1 MFSIA
6 EIAKTFITDN
16 FVPLTSWVYSKQITL
31 TQAEI
36 DSSYWV
42 AWGGTIDY
50 NQENRAISSVYL
62 DYILNLSEMDNLI
75 DCQAQEDSFFF
86 DSVNQILYIHVTHT
100 ENPFAQSI
108 ETGLLFGYCSDKVR
122 YFGNQEYKPIL
133 LSIPTISQSADPLQY
148 DIMAFSGGSVV
159 LSNDGEFDTF
169 EKLYGNT
176 IRLKIGKDWD
186 DYTDL
191 ITIFSGYIKDYTTT
205 TKDITIDIGDNR
217 EKLQIEYPTQV
228 FDALTGLAEDSN
240 GQIIPDGYGTV
251 IQVPAYPLQIGAGQ
265 SYLSFDGIDDT
276 CVAPDNAS
284 IDFADV
290 DFTVEAWV
298 YNRLKDVNRAILVK
312 TNAFSDASLNY
323 GLDQGTGGWRFRINS
338 GGENFV
344 ESLSSYNTNEW
355 VHLAGV
361 YKAGGIIEL
370 YVNGVMSATKSGVI
384 QPVPNDGGLYIGSYF
399 TGKFFDGNIRDV
411 RVWNTARTG
420 AQIIANMNTDLVGTE
435 TGLVALYKLDEGT
448 GTTATDSVSS
458 NNGSISGAAWD
469 VFSGVSFK
477 WGVEV
482 TSIAKTYVEQDD
494 KITEVTPISSTN
506 DGILLLSESNAYI
519 DGDNTKGLRKVYV
532 TGVMRNLT
540 NPADIIVD
548 LNARLAN
555 IQYNSTNYNIAE
567 WETEKASL
575 ADVSLYMSDSKSL
588 YDWISLLQSG
598 STWGFRYEDT
608 GKRTIRLDDP
618 DRTQITFDDGTT
630 IITPVEIRNSDIPI
644 NQNAELYATSCI
656 VKYGYNHRT
665 QSYSQVE
672 NTDYKDAVL
681 QEHRIEKIITLESL
695 LTSKT
700 DAEEKALRIM
710 QDQSKVRPIITLELE
725 VSKYTT
731 PRIYDIIQAEVSLLT
746 RESRIPS
753 VWSYVIGDM
762 DILGDDLGL
771 IGEVHKLTRT
781 EAYTKNGSRLYFGE
795 LKGQVIGIEPR
806 TDTDSVILK
815 IRERD

>member
-1 MFSIA
+1 MYTIA
-6 EIAKTFITDN
+6 EISKTFLTDH
-16 FVPLTSWVYSKQITL
+16 FVPLTSWVFAKQVTL
-31 TQAEI
+31 TQSEI
-36 DSSYWV
+36 EASYWI

-50 NQENRAISSVYL
+50 NQVNRSIQSVYL
-62 DYILNLSEMDNLI
+62 DFTLNLAEMDSLE
-75 DCQAQEDSFFF
+75 DCQGQEESFYF
-86 DSVNQILYIHVTHT
+86 DAVNQILYIHVTHT
-100 ENPFAQSI
+100 ENIFVQTI

-122 YFGNQEYKPIL
+122 YFGNREYKPIL
-133 LSIPTISQSADPLQY
+133 LSIPTITQSADPLQY

-176 IRLKIGKDWD
+176 IRLKIGKDGD

-191 ITIFSGYIKDYTTT
+191 ITIFPGYIKDYTTT

-228 FDALTGLAEDSN
+228 FDNLTGLAENSN
-240 GQIIPDGYGTV
+240 GKLIPDGYGSV
-251 IQVPAYPLQIGAGQ
+251 IQVPAYPIA
-265 SYLSFDGIDDT
+265 
-276 CVAPDNAS
+276 
-284 IDFADV
+284 
-290 DFTVEAWV
+290 
-298 YNRLKDVNRAILVK
+298 
-312 TNAFSDASLNY
+312 
-323 GLDQGTGGWRFRINS
+323 INS
-338 GGENFV
+338 GTVTFQWG
-344 ESLSSYNTNEW
+344 SS
-355 VHLAGV
+355 
-361 YKAGGIIEL
+361 
-370 YVNGVMSATKSGVI
+370 
-384 QPVPNDGGLYIGSYF
+384 
-399 TGKFFDGNIRDV
+399 
-411 RVWNTARTG
+411 
-420 AQIIANMNTDLVGTE
+420 
-435 TGLVALYKLDEGT
+435 
-448 GTTATDSVSS
+448 
-458 NNGSISGAAWD
+458 
-469 VFSGVSFK
+469 
-477 WGVEV
+477 V
-482 TSIAKTYVEQDD
+482 TSITQVYVEQDD
-494 KITEVTPISSTN
+494 KLTSVAHSSFSTGGTFTLT
-506 DGILLLSESNAYI
+506 DANAYV
-519 DGDNTKGLRKVYV
+519 DGDNTKGLRKVFV

-548 LNARLAN
+548 LNARLAD
-555 IQYNSTNYNIAE
+555 ILYNSTNYDMTE

-575 ADVSLYMSDSKSL
+575 ADVSLYMDNSKSL

-598 STWGFRYEDT
+598 STWGFRYEDS

-618 DRTQITFDDGTT
+618 DRTQITFDDGTN

-695 LTSKT
+695 LTSKA

-753 VWSYVIGDM
+753 VWSYVLGDM

-781 EAYTKNGSRLYFGE
+781 ETYIKNGSRLYFGT

>member
-6 EIAKTFITDN
+6 EISKTFITEH

-36 DSSYWV
+36 DASYWV

-50 NQENRAISSVYL
+50 NQVNRSISSVYL
-62 DYILNLSEMDNLI
+62 DYTLNLAEMESLV
-75 DCQAQEDSFFF
+75 DCQGQEESFYF
-86 DSVNQILYIHVTHT
+86 DAVNQILYIHVTHT
-100 ENPFAQSI
+100 ENPFAQTI

-176 IRLKIGKDWD
+176 IRLKIGKDGD

-191 ITIFSGYIKDYTTT
+191 ITIFNGYIKDYTTT
-205 TKDITIDIGDNR
+205 TRDITIDIGDNR
-217 EKLQIEYPTQV
+217 EKLQIEYPTTV
-228 FDALTGLAEDSN
+228 FDALSGLAEDSN
-240 GQIIPDGYGTV
+240 GKVIPDGYGTV
-251 IQVPAYPLQIGAGQ
+251 IQVPAYPIA
-265 SYLSFDGIDDT
+265 
-276 CVAPDNAS
+276 
-284 IDFADV
+284 
-290 DFTVEAWV
+290 
-298 YNRLKDVNRAILVK
+298 
-312 TNAFSDASLNY
+312 
-323 GLDQGTGGWRFRINS
+323 INS
-338 GGENFV
+338 G
-344 ESLSSYNTNEW
+344 T
-355 VHLAGV
+355 
-361 YKAGGIIEL
+361 
-370 YVNGVMSATKSGVI
+370 
-384 QPVPNDGGLYIGSYF
+384 
-399 TGKFFDGNIRDV
+399 
-411 RVWNTARTG
+411 
-420 AQIIANMNTDLVGTE
+420 
-435 TGLVALYKLDEGT
+435 
-448 GTTATDSVSS
+448 
-458 NNGSISGAAWD
+458 
-469 VFSGVSFK
+469 VSFQ
-477 WGVEV
+477 WGQSV
-482 TSIAKTYVEQDD
+482 TSITQVYVEQDD
-494 KITEVTPISSTN
+494 KLTSVSHGSFSTSGTFTLT
-506 DGILLLSESNAYI
+506 DTNAYV
-519 DGDNTKGLRKVYV
+519 DGNNTKGLRKVYV

-548 LNARLAN
+548 LNNRLAD
-555 IQYNSTNYNIAE
+555 ILYNSTNYDMTE
-567 WETEKASL
+567 WEAEKASL
-575 ADVSLYMSDSKSL
+575 ADVSLYMDNSKSL

-608 GKRTIRLDDP
+608 GKRTLRLDDP

-630 IITPVEIRNSDIPI
+630 IITPVEIRNSDIPVD
-644 NQNAELYATSCI
+644 QNAELYATSCI

-672 NTDYKDAVL
+672 NTDFKDAVL

-695 LTSKT
+695 LTSKA

-731 PRIYDIIQAEVSLLT
+731 PRIYDIIQAEASLLT

-753 VWSYVIGDM
+753 VWSYVLGDM

>member
-6 EIAKTFITDN
+6 EIAKTFITAD
-16 FVPLTSWVYSKQITL
+16 FVPLTSWVYSKQVTL

-36 DSSYWV
+36 DASYWV

-50 NQENRAISSVYL
+50 NQENKAISSVYL

-75 DCQAQEDSFFF
+75 DCQAQEESFYF
-86 DSVNQILYIHVTHT
+86 DSINQVLYIHVTHT
-100 ENPFAQSI
+100 ENPFAQTI

-122 YFGNQEYKPIL
+122 YFGDQEYKPIL

-176 IRLKIGKDWD
+176 IRLKIGKDGD

-217 EKLQIEYPTQV
+217 EKLQVEYPTQV
-228 FDALTGLAEDSN
+228 FDGLEGLAEDSN
-240 GQIIPDGYGTV
+240 GKVIPDGYGSV
-251 IQVPAYPLQIGAGQ
+251 IQVPAYPIA
-265 SYLSFDGIDDT
+265 
-276 CVAPDNAS
+276 
-284 IDFADV
+284 
-290 DFTVEAWV
+290 
-298 YNRLKDVNRAILVK
+298 
-312 TNAFSDASLNY
+312 
-323 GLDQGTGGWRFRINS
+323 INS
-338 GGENFV
+338 GTVTFQWG
-344 ESLSSYNTNEW
+344 SS
-355 VHLAGV
+355 
-361 YKAGGIIEL
+361 
-370 YVNGVMSATKSGVI
+370 
-384 QPVPNDGGLYIGSYF
+384 
-399 TGKFFDGNIRDV
+399 
-411 RVWNTARTG
+411 
-420 AQIIANMNTDLVGTE
+420 
-435 TGLVALYKLDEGT
+435 
-448 GTTATDSVSS
+448 
-458 NNGSISGAAWD
+458 
-469 VFSGVSFK
+469 
-477 WGVEV
+477 V
-482 TSIAKTYVEQDD
+482 TSITQVYVEQDD
-494 KITEVTPISSTN
+494 KLTSVAHGSFSTSGTFTLT
-506 DGILLLSESNAYI
+506 DANAYV
-519 DGDNTKGLRKVYV
+519 DGDNSKGLRKVYV

-548 LNARLAN
+548 LNARLAD
-555 IQYNSTNYNIAE
+555 ILYNSTNYNITE

-575 ADVSLYMSDSKSL
+575 ADVSLYMDNSKSL

-618 DRTQITFDDGTT
+618 DRPQITFDDGTT
-630 IITPVEIRNSDIPI
+630 LITPVDIRNSDIPVD
-644 NQNAELYATSCI
+644 QNAELYATSCI

-665 QSYSQVE
+665 KTHSQVE

-725 VSKYTT
+725 VSKCTT

-746 RESRIPS
+746 KESMIPS
-753 VWSYVIGDM
+753 VWSYVLGDM

-781 EAYTKNGSRLYFGE
+781 EAYAKNGSRLYFGT

>member
-6 EIAKTFITDN
+6 EIAKTFLTEH
-16 FVPLTSWVYSKQITL
+16 FVPLTSWVYYKQVTL

-36 DSSYWV
+36 DASYWV

-50 NQENRAISSVYL
+50 NQVNRSISSVYL
-62 DYILNLSEMDNLI
+62 DYTLNLTEMDSLE
-75 DCQAQEDSFFF
+75 DCQAQEESFFF

-100 ENPFAQSI
+100 ENPFAQTI

-176 IRLKIGKDWD
+176 IRLKIGKEGD
-186 DYTDL
+186 DYNDL
-191 ITIFSGYIKDYTTT
+191 ITIFNGYIKDYTTT

-228 FDALTGLAEDSN
+228 FDGLTGQAEDSN
-240 GQIIPDGYGTV
+240 GKLIPDGYGTV
-251 IQVPAYPLQIGAGQ
+251 IQVPAYPIA
-265 SYLSFDGIDDT
+265 
-276 CVAPDNAS
+276 
-284 IDFADV
+284 
-290 DFTVEAWV
+290 
-298 YNRLKDVNRAILVK
+298 
-312 TNAFSDASLNY
+312 
-323 GLDQGTGGWRFRINS
+323 INS
-338 GGENFV
+338 G
-344 ESLSSYNTNEW
+344 
-355 VHLAGV
+355 
-361 YKAGGIIEL
+361 
-370 YVNGVMSATKSGVI
+370 
-384 QPVPNDGGLYIGSYF
+384 
-399 TGKFFDGNIRDV
+399 
-411 RVWNTARTG
+411 
-420 AQIIANMNTDLVGTE
+420 
-435 TGLVALYKLDEGT
+435 
-448 GTTATDSVSS
+448 SVT
-458 NNGSISGAAWD
+458 
-469 VFSGVSFK
+469 FR
-477 WGVEV
+477 WGQSV
-482 TSIAKTYVEQDD
+482 TSITQVYVEQDD
-494 KITEVTPISSTN
+494 KLTSVAHSSFSASGTFTLT
-506 DGILLLSESNAYI
+506 DANAYV

-548 LNARLAN
+548 LNERLAN
-555 IQYNSTNYNIAE
+555 IQYNSTNYNITE
-567 WETEKASL
+567 WESEKTAL
-575 ADVSLYMSDSKSL
+575 ADVSLYMDKSKSL

-598 STWGFRYEDT
+598 STWGFRYEDS
-608 GKRTIRLDDP
+608 GKRTIRRDDP
-618 DRTQITFDDGTT
+618 DRASVTFDDGTSL
-630 IITPVEIRNSDIPI
+630 ITPVEIRNSDIPI
-644 NQNAELYATSCI
+644 DQNAELYATSCI

-672 NTDYKDAVL
+672 NTDFKDAVL
-681 QEHRIEKIITLESL
+681 QEHRIEKILTIESL
-695 LTSKT
+695 LTNKT

-725 VSKYTT
+725 VSKYTK
-731 PRIYDIIQAEVSLLT
+731 PRIYDMIEAQVSLLT
-746 RESRIPS
+746 RESKIPS
-753 VWSYVIGDM
+753 VWTYVFGDM

-795 LKGQVIGIEPR
+795 LKGQIIGIEPR
-806 TDTDSVILK
+806 TDTDSVVLR

>member
-1 MFSIA
+1 MFTIA
-6 EIAKTFITDN
+6 EIAKTFIIED
-16 FVPLTSWVYSKQITL
+16 FVPLTSWVYSKQVTL

-62 DYILNLSEMDNLI
+62 DYILNLSEMDSLI
-75 DCQAQEDSFFF
+75 DCQAQEESFYF
-86 DSVNQILYIHVTHT
+86 DSVNQVLYIHVTHA
-100 ENPFAQSI
+100 ENPFAQTI

-176 IRLKIGKDWD
+176 IRLKIGKDGD
-186 DYTDL
+186 DYQDL

-228 FDALTGLAEDSN
+228 FDTLTGLAEDSN
-240 GQIIPDGYGTV
+240 GTIIPDGYGTV
-251 IQVPAYPLQIGAGQ
+251 IQVPAYPIA
-265 SYLSFDGIDDT
+265 
-276 CVAPDNAS
+276 
-284 IDFADV
+284 
-290 DFTVEAWV
+290 
-298 YNRLKDVNRAILVK
+298 
-312 TNAFSDASLNY
+312 
-323 GLDQGTGGWRFRINS
+323 INS
-338 GGENFV
+338 G
-344 ESLSSYNTNEW
+344 
-355 VHLAGV
+355 
-361 YKAGGIIEL
+361 
-370 YVNGVMSATKSGVI
+370 
-384 QPVPNDGGLYIGSYF
+384 
-399 TGKFFDGNIRDV
+399 
-411 RVWNTARTG
+411 
-420 AQIIANMNTDLVGTE
+420 
-435 TGLVALYKLDEGT
+435 
-448 GTTATDSVSS
+448 SVT
-458 NNGSISGAAWD
+458 
-469 VFSGVSFK
+469 FR
-477 WGVEV
+477 WGQSV
-482 TSIAKTYVEQDD
+482 TSITQAYVEQDD
-494 KITEVTPISSTN
+494 KLTSVSHSSFSTSGTFTLT
-506 DGILLLSESNAYI
+506 DANAYV
-519 DGDNTKGLRKVYV
+519 DGNNTKGLRKVYV

-548 LNARLAN
+548 LNSRLAN
-555 IQYNSTNYNIAE
+555 IQYNSTNYNLTE
-567 WETEKASL
+567 WEAEKTAL
-575 ADVSLYMSDSKSL
+575 ADVSLYMDKSKSL

-598 STWGFRYEDT
+598 STWGFRYEDS
-608 GKRTIRLDDP
+608 GKRTIRRDDP
-618 DRTQITFDDGTT
+618 DRATITFDDGTT
-630 IITPVEIRNSDIPI
+630 LITPVEIRNSDIPI
-644 NQNAELYATSCI
+644 DQNAELYATSCI

-665 QSYSQVE
+665 QSYAQVE

-681 QEHRIEKIITLESL
+681 QEHRIEKILTIESL
-695 LTSKT
+695 LTNKT

-725 VSKYTT
+725 VSKCTT
-731 PRIYDIIQAEVSLLT
+731 PRIYDMIEAQVSLLT

-753 VWSYVIGDM
+753 VWTYVLGDL

-795 LKGQVIGIEPR
+795 LKGQIIGIEPR
-806 TDTDSVILK
+806 TETDSVVLR

>member
-6 EIAKTFITDN
+6 EISKTFITEH

-36 DSSYWV
+36 DASYWV

-50 NQENRAISSVYL
+50 NQVNRSISSVYL
-62 DYILNLSEMDNLI
+62 DYTLNLAEMESLV
-75 DCQAQEDSFFF
+75 DCQGQEESFYF
-86 DSVNQILYIHVTHT
+86 DAVNQILYIHVTHT
-100 ENPFAQSI
+100 ENPFAQTI

-176 IRLKIGKDWD
+176 IRLKIGKDGD

-191 ITIFSGYIKDYTTT
+191 ITIFNGYIKDYTTT
-205 TKDITIDIGDNR
+205 TRDITIDIGDNR
-217 EKLQIEYPTQV
+217 EKLQIEYPTTV
-228 FDALTGLAEDSN
+228 FDALSGLAEDSN
-240 GQIIPDGYGTV
+240 GKVIPDGYGTV
-251 IQVPAYPLQIGAGQ
+251 IQVPAYPIA
-265 SYLSFDGIDDT
+265 
-276 CVAPDNAS
+276 
-284 IDFADV
+284 
-290 DFTVEAWV
+290 
-298 YNRLKDVNRAILVK
+298 
-312 TNAFSDASLNY
+312 
-323 GLDQGTGGWRFRINS
+323 INS
-338 GGENFV
+338 G
-344 ESLSSYNTNEW
+344 T
-355 VHLAGV
+355 
-361 YKAGGIIEL
+361 
-370 YVNGVMSATKSGVI
+370 
-384 QPVPNDGGLYIGSYF
+384 
-399 TGKFFDGNIRDV
+399 
-411 RVWNTARTG
+411 
-420 AQIIANMNTDLVGTE
+420 
-435 TGLVALYKLDEGT
+435 
-448 GTTATDSVSS
+448 
-458 NNGSISGAAWD
+458 
-469 VFSGVSFK
+469 VSFQ
-477 WGVEV
+477 WGQSV
-482 TSIAKTYVEQDD
+482 TSITQVYVEQDD
-494 KITEVTPISSTN
+494 KLTSVSHGSFSTSGTFTLT
-506 DGILLLSESNAYI
+506 DTNAYV
-519 DGDNTKGLRKVYV
+519 DGNNTKGLRKVYV

-548 LNARLAN
+548 LNNRLAD
-555 IQYNSTNYNIAE
+555 ILYNSTNYDMTE
-567 WETEKASL
+567 WEAEKASL
-575 ADVSLYMSDSKSL
+575 ADVSLYMDNSKSL

-608 GKRTIRLDDP
+608 GKRTLRLDDP

-630 IITPVEIRNSDIPI
+630 IITPVEIRNSDIPVD
-644 NQNAELYATSCI
+644 QNAELYATSCI

-672 NTDYKDAVL
+672 NTDFKDAVL

-695 LTSKT
+695 LTSKA

-731 PRIYDIIQAEVSLLT
+731 PRIYDIIQAEASLLT

-753 VWSYVIGDM
+753 VWSYVLGDM

-781 EAYTKNGSRLYFGE
+781 EAYTKNGSRLYFGA
-795 LKGQVIGIEPR
+795 LKGQVIGIEPM

>member
-6 EIAKTFITDN
+6 EISKTFITEH

-36 DSSYWV
+36 DASYWV
-42 AWGGTIDY
+42 AWGGSIDY
-50 NQENRAISSVYL
+50 NQVNRSISSVYL
-62 DYILNLSEMDNLI
+62 DYTLNLAEMDSLI
-75 DCQAQEDSFFF
+75 DCQGQEESFYF
-86 DSVNQILYIHVTHT
+86 DADAQILCIHVTHT
-100 ENPFAQSI
+100 ENPFAQTV
-108 ETGLLFGYCSDKVR
+108 ETWLLFGYCSDKVR

-133 LSIPTISQSADPLQY
+133 LSIPTITQSADPLQY

-176 IRLKIGKDWD
+176 IRLKIGKDGD
-186 DYTDL
+186 DNTDL

-228 FDALTGLAEDSN
+228 FDALAGLAEDSN
-240 GQIIPDGYGTV
+240 GQLIPDGYGSV
-251 IQVPAYPLQIGAGQ
+251 IQVPAYP
-265 SYLSFDGIDDT
+265 
-276 CVAPDNAS
+276 VA
-284 IDFADV
+284 
-290 DFTVEAWV
+290 
-298 YNRLKDVNRAILVK
+298 
-312 TNAFSDASLNY
+312 
-323 GLDQGTGGWRFRINS
+323 INS
-338 GGENFV
+338 G
-344 ESLSSYNTNEW
+344 T
-355 VHLAGV
+355 
-361 YKAGGIIEL
+361 
-370 YVNGVMSATKSGVI
+370 
-384 QPVPNDGGLYIGSYF
+384 
-399 TGKFFDGNIRDV
+399 
-411 RVWNTARTG
+411 
-420 AQIIANMNTDLVGTE
+420 
-435 TGLVALYKLDEGT
+435 
-448 GTTATDSVSS
+448 
-458 NNGSISGAAWD
+458 
-469 VFSGVSFK
+469 VSFQ
-477 WGVEV
+477 WGQSV
-482 TSIAKTYVEQDD
+482 TSITQVYVEQDD
-494 KITEVTPISSTN
+494 KLTSVAHGSFSTSGTFTLT
-506 DGILLLSESNAYI
+506 DANAYV

-548 LNARLAN
+548 LNTRLAN
-555 IQYNSTNYNIAE
+555 IQYNSTNYNMTE
-567 WETEKASL
+567 WEAEKALL
-575 ADVSLYMSDSKSL
+575 ADVSLYMDNSKSL
-588 YDWISLLQSG
+588 YDWISVLQSG

-630 IITPVEIRNSDIPI
+630 LITPVEIRNSDIPI
-644 NQNAELYATSCI
+644 NQNADLYATSCI

-672 NTDYKDAVL
+672 NTDFKDAIL

-753 VWSYVIGDM
+753 VWSYVLGDM

-795 LKGQVIGIEPR
+795 LRGQVIGIEPR

>member
-1 MFSIA
+1 MFTIA
-6 EIAKTFITDN
+6 EIAKTFITEH
-16 FVPLTSWVYSKQITL
+16 FTPLTSWVYSKQVTL

-62 DYILNLSEMDNLI
+62 DFILNLSEMDNLI
-75 DCQAQEDSFFF
+75 DCQGQEESFYF
-86 DSVNQILYIHVTHT
+86 DSVNQVLYIHVTHT
-100 ENPFAQSI
+100 ENPFAQAI

-133 LSIPTISQSADPLQY
+133 LSIPTISQNADPLQY

-176 IRLKIGKDWD
+176 IRLKIGKEGD

-191 ITIFSGYIKDYTTT
+191 ITIFSGYIKDYMTT

-228 FDALTGLAEDSN
+228 FDALTGQAEDSN

-251 IQVPAYPLQIGAGQ
+251 IQVPAYPSEIGAGD
-265 SYLSFDGIDDT
+265 YELTFDGDNDYCTIPAMTNLATLTVEMKVYFNALAD
-276 CVAPDNAS
+276 VWLINKRDNAS
-284 IDFADV
+284 DNQWQLIYYGGTLSLDLFGGSSSPVASVSYTPLYANRWYSLAFTTSGVSGSTAYLFV
-290 DFTVEAWV
+290 DGVAVNSAVLSGNMKLGSLGITIGAQSWD
-298 YNRLKDVNRAILVK
+298 YSSGNHNGKIKDV
-312 TNAFSDASLNY
+312 
-323 GLDQGTGGWRFRINS
+323 RIWDI
-338 GGENFV
+338 V
-344 ESLSSYNTNEW
+344 R
-355 VHLAGV
+355 
-361 YKAGGIIEL
+361 
-370 YVNGVMSATKSGVI
+370 SGVEI
-384 QPVPNDGGLYIGSYF
+384 LANKDAVF
-399 TGKFFDGNIRDV
+399 TGS
-411 RVWNTARTG
+411 
-420 AQIIANMNTDLVGTE
+420 E
-435 TGLVALYKLDEGT
+435 TGLIAYYKMDEGT
-448 GTTATDSVSS
+448 GTTVTDSVGS
-458 NNGSISGAAWD
+458 NNGTISGASW
-469 VFSGVSFK
+469 VMFSGVRFK
-477 WGVEV
+477 WGTSV
-482 TSIAKTYVEQDD
+482 TSITQVYVEKDD
-494 KITEVTPISSTN
+494 KISSVSHSGFTN
-506 DGILLLSESNAYI
+506 SGLFLLSDADAYQ

-548 LNARLAN
+548 LNSRLAN
-555 IQYNSTNYNIAE
+555 IQYNSTNYNLAE
-567 WETEKASL
+567 WESEKTAL
-575 ADVSLYMSDSKSL
+575 ADVSLYMGDSKSL

-598 STWGFRYEDT
+598 STWGFRYEDS
-608 GKRTIRLDDP
+608 GKRTIRRDDP
-618 DRTQITFDDGTT
+618 DRATITFDDGTT

-644 NQNAELYATSCI
+644 DQNAELYATSCI

-681 QEHRIEKIITLESL
+681 QEHRIEKILTIESL
-695 LTSKT
+695 LTNKT
-700 DAEEKALRIM
+700 DAEAKALRIM
-710 QDQSKVRPIITLELE
+710 QDQSQVRPIITLELE
-725 VSKYTT
+725 VSKCTT
-731 PRIYDIIQAEVSLLT
+731 PRIYDMIEAQVSLLT

-753 VWSYVIGDM
+753 VWTYVLGDL

-795 LKGQVIGIEPR
+795 LKGQIIGIEPR
-806 TDTDSVILK
+806 TDTDSVVLR

>member
-1 MFSIA
+1 MFTIA
-6 EIAKTFITDN
+6 EIAKTFLAED

-50 NQENRAISSVYL
+50 NQEAKSISSVYL
-62 DYILNLSEMDNLI
+62 DFILNLSEMDNLI
-75 DCQAQEDSFFF
+75 DCQAQEESFYF

-100 ENPFAQSI
+100 ENPFAQTI

-133 LSIPTISQSADPLQY
+133 LSIPTITQSADPLQY

-176 IRLKIGKDWD
+176 IRLKIGKDGD

-228 FDALTGLAEDSN
+228 FDSLTGLVEDSN
-240 GQIIPDGYGTV
+240 GTIIPDGYGTV
-251 IQVPAYPLQIGAGQ
+251 IQVPAYPILIGSGTVTFQWGQ
-265 SYLSFDGIDDT
+265 S
-276 CVAPDNAS
+276 
-284 IDFADV
+284 
-290 DFTVEAWV
+290 
-298 YNRLKDVNRAILVK
+298 
-312 TNAFSDASLNY
+312 
-323 GLDQGTGGWRFRINS
+323 
-338 GGENFV
+338 
-344 ESLSSYNTNEW
+344 
-355 VHLAGV
+355 
-361 YKAGGIIEL
+361 
-370 YVNGVMSATKSGVI
+370 
-384 QPVPNDGGLYIGSYF
+384 
-399 TGKFFDGNIRDV
+399 
-411 RVWNTARTG
+411 
-420 AQIIANMNTDLVGTE
+420 
-435 TGLVALYKLDEGT
+435 
-448 GTTATDSVSS
+448 
-458 NNGSISGAAWD
+458 
-469 VFSGVSFK
+469 
-477 WGVEV
+477 V
-482 TSIAKTYVEQDD
+482 TLITQVYVEQDD
-494 KITEVTPISSTN
+494 KITAVAHSNFSTSGTFTLT
-506 DGILLLSESNAYI
+506 DANAYV
-519 DGDNTKGLRKVYV
+519 DGNNTKGLRKVYV

-555 IQYNSTNYNIAE
+555 IQYNSTNYNLTE
-567 WETEKASL
+567 WESEKTAL
-575 ADVSLYMSDSKSL
+575 ADVSLYMGDSKSL

-598 STWGFRYEDT
+598 STWGFRYEDS
-608 GKRTIRLDDP
+608 GKRTIRRDDP
-618 DRTQITFDDGTT
+618 DRATVTFDDGTSL
-630 IITPVEIRNSDIPI
+630 ITPVEIRNSDIPI
-644 NQNAELYATSCI
+644 DQNAELYATSCI

-665 QSYSQVE
+665 KTYAQVE
-672 NTDYKDAVL
+672 NTDYKDSVL
-681 QEHRIEKIITLESL
+681 QEHRIEKILTIESL
-695 LTSKT
+695 LTNKT
-700 DAEEKALRIM
+700 DAEAKALRIM

-731 PRIYDIIQAEVSLLT
+731 PRIYDMIEAQVSLLT

-753 VWSYVIGDM
+753 VWTYVLGDM

-771 IGEVHKLTRT
+771 LGEVHKLTRT

-795 LKGQVIGIEPR
+795 LKGQIIGIEPR
-806 TDTDSVILK
+806 TDTDSIILR

>member
-1 MFSIA
+1 
-6 EIAKTFITDN
+6 
-16 FVPLTSWVYSKQITL
+16 L

-36 DSSYWV
+36 DASYWV

-50 NQENRAISSVYL
+50 NQVNRSISSVYL
-62 DYILNLSEMDNLI
+62 DYTLNLAEMESLV
-75 DCQAQEDSFFF
+75 DCQGQEESFYF
-86 DSVNQILYIHVTHT
+86 DAVNQILYIHVTHT
-100 ENPFAQSI
+100 ENPFAQTI

-176 IRLKIGKDWD
+176 IRLKIGKDGD

-191 ITIFSGYIKDYTTT
+191 ITIFNGYIKDYTTT
-205 TKDITIDIGDNR
+205 TRDITIDIGDNR
-217 EKLQIEYPTQV
+217 EKLQIEYPTTV
-228 FDALTGLAEDSN
+228 FDALSGLAEDSN
-240 GQIIPDGYGTV
+240 GKVIPDGYGTV
-251 IQVPAYPLQIGAGQ
+251 IQVPAYPIA
-265 SYLSFDGIDDT
+265 
-276 CVAPDNAS
+276 
-284 IDFADV
+284 
-290 DFTVEAWV
+290 
-298 YNRLKDVNRAILVK
+298 
-312 TNAFSDASLNY
+312 
-323 GLDQGTGGWRFRINS
+323 INS
-338 GGENFV
+338 G
-344 ESLSSYNTNEW
+344 T
-355 VHLAGV
+355 
-361 YKAGGIIEL
+361 
-370 YVNGVMSATKSGVI
+370 
-384 QPVPNDGGLYIGSYF
+384 
-399 TGKFFDGNIRDV
+399 
-411 RVWNTARTG
+411 
-420 AQIIANMNTDLVGTE
+420 
-435 TGLVALYKLDEGT
+435 
-448 GTTATDSVSS
+448 
-458 NNGSISGAAWD
+458 
-469 VFSGVSFK
+469 VSFQ
-477 WGVEV
+477 WGQSV
-482 TSIAKTYVEQDD
+482 TSITQVYVEQDD
-494 KITEVTPISSTN
+494 KLTSVSHGSFSTSGTFTLT
-506 DGILLLSESNAYI
+506 DTNAYV
-519 DGDNTKGLRKVYV
+519 DGNNTKGLRKVYV

-548 LNARLAN
+548 LNNRLAD
-555 IQYNSTNYNIAE
+555 ILYNSTNYDMTE
-567 WETEKASL
+567 WEAEKASL
-575 ADVSLYMSDSKSL
+575 ADVSLYMDNSKSL

-608 GKRTIRLDDP
+608 GKRTLRLDDP

-630 IITPVEIRNSDIPI
+630 IITPVEIRNSDIPVD
-644 NQNAELYATSCI
+644 QNAELYATSCI

-672 NTDYKDAVL
+672 NTDFKDAVL

-695 LTSKT
+695 LTSKA

-731 PRIYDIIQAEVSLLT
+731 PRIYDIIQAEASLLT

-753 VWSYVIGDM
+753 VWSYVLGDM

-781 EAYTKNGSRLYFGE
+781 EAYTKNGSRLYFGA
-795 LKGQVIGIEPR
+795 LKGQVIGIEPM

>member
-1 MFSIA
+1 MFTIA
-6 EIAKTFITDN
+6 EIAKTFIIED

-42 AWGGTIDY
+42 SWGGTIDY

-62 DYILNLSEMDNLI
+62 GYILNLSEMDNLI
-75 DCQAQEDSFFF
+75 DCQAQEESFFF

-100 ENPFAQSI
+100 ENPFAQTI

-176 IRLKIGKDWD
+176 IRLKIGKDGD

-228 FDALTGLAEDSN
+228 FDTLSGLAEDSN
-240 GQIIPDGYGTV
+240 GTIIPDGYGTV
-251 IQVPAYPLQIGAGQ
+251 IQVPAYPIA
-265 SYLSFDGIDDT
+265 
-276 CVAPDNAS
+276 
-284 IDFADV
+284 
-290 DFTVEAWV
+290 
-298 YNRLKDVNRAILVK
+298 
-312 TNAFSDASLNY
+312 
-323 GLDQGTGGWRFRINS
+323 INS
-338 GGENFV
+338 G
-344 ESLSSYNTNEW
+344 
-355 VHLAGV
+355 
-361 YKAGGIIEL
+361 
-370 YVNGVMSATKSGVI
+370 
-384 QPVPNDGGLYIGSYF
+384 
-399 TGKFFDGNIRDV
+399 
-411 RVWNTARTG
+411 
-420 AQIIANMNTDLVGTE
+420 
-435 TGLVALYKLDEGT
+435 
-448 GTTATDSVSS
+448 SVT
-458 NNGSISGAAWD
+458 
-469 VFSGVSFK
+469 FR
-477 WGVEV
+477 WGQSV
-482 TSIAKTYVEQDD
+482 TSITQVYVEQEDR
-494 KITEVTPISSTN
+494 ITAVSHSNFSTSGTFTLT
-506 DGILLLSESNAYI
+506 DANAYV

-548 LNARLAN
+548 LNSRLAN
-555 IQYNSTNYNIAE
+555 IQYNSTNYNITE
-567 WETEKASL
+567 WEAEKTAL
-575 ADVSLYMSDSKSL
+575 AGVSLYMKDSKSL

-598 STWGFRYEDT
+598 STWGFRYEDS
-608 GKRTIRLDDP
+608 GKRTIRRDDP
-618 DRTQITFDDGTT
+618 DRATITFDDGTT
-630 IITPVEIRNSDIPI
+630 LITPVEIRNSDIPI

-665 QSYSQVE
+665 KTYAQVE

-681 QEHRIEKIITLESL
+681 QEHRIEKILTIESL
-695 LTSKT
+695 LTNKT
-700 DAEEKALRIM
+700 DAEAKALRIM

-725 VSKYTT
+725 VSKCTK
-731 PRIYDIIQAEVSLLT
+731 PRIYDMIEAQVSLLT
-746 RESRIPS
+746 RESKIPA
-753 VWSYVIGDM
+753 VWTYVLGDM
-762 DILGDDLGL
+762 DILGDDIGL

-781 EAYTKNGSRLYFGE
+781 EAYTKNGTRAYFGT
-795 LKGQVIGIEPR
+795 LKGQVIGIQPQ
-806 TDTDSVILK
+806 TDTDSVILR
-815 IRERD
+815 IRERE

>member
-6 EIAKTFITDN
+6 ELSKTLLAEH
-16 FVPLTSWVYSKQITL
+16 FVPLTSWVYSKQVTL

-36 DSSYWV
+36 DASYWV

-50 NQENRAISSVYL
+50 NKSNRSISSVYL
-62 DYILNLSEMDNLI
+62 DYTLNLAEMDSLE
-75 DCQAQEDSFFF
+75 DCQGQEESFYF
-86 DSVNQILYIHVTHT
+86 DAVNQILYIHVTHT
-100 ENPFAQSI
+100 ENPFAQTV

-133 LSIPTISQSADPLQY
+133 LSIPTITQSADPLQY

-176 IRLKIGKDWD
+176 IRLKIGKDGD
-186 DYTDL
+186 DYQDL

-217 EKLQIEYPTQV
+217 EKLQLEYPTQV

-240 GQIIPDGYGTV
+240 GQLIPDGYGAV
-251 IQVPAYPLQIGAGQ
+251 IQVPAYPIA
-265 SYLSFDGIDDT
+265 
-276 CVAPDNAS
+276 
-284 IDFADV
+284 
-290 DFTVEAWV
+290 
-298 YNRLKDVNRAILVK
+298 
-312 TNAFSDASLNY
+312 
-323 GLDQGTGGWRFRINS
+323 INS
-338 GGENFV
+338 G
-344 ESLSSYNTNEW
+344 T
-355 VHLAGV
+355 
-361 YKAGGIIEL
+361 
-370 YVNGVMSATKSGVI
+370 
-384 QPVPNDGGLYIGSYF
+384 
-399 TGKFFDGNIRDV
+399 
-411 RVWNTARTG
+411 
-420 AQIIANMNTDLVGTE
+420 
-435 TGLVALYKLDEGT
+435 
-448 GTTATDSVSS
+448 
-458 NNGSISGAAWD
+458 
-469 VFSGVSFK
+469 VSFQ
-477 WGVEV
+477 WGISV
-482 TSIAKTYVEQDD
+482 TSITQVYVEQDD
-494 KITEVTPISSTN
+494 KLTSVAHGSFSTSGTFTLT
-506 DGILLLSESNAYI
+506 DANAYV

-555 IQYNSTNYNIAE
+555 IQYNSTNYDLTE
-567 WETEKASL
+567 WEAEKALL

-608 GKRTIRLDDP
+608 SKRTLRLDDP
-618 DRTQITFDDGTT
+618 DRTQITFDDGTN
-630 IITPVEIRNSDIPI
+630 IIAPVEIRNSDIPI

-700 DAEEKALRIM
+700 DAESKALRIM

-753 VWSYVIGDM
+753 VWSYVLGDM

-771 IGEVHKLTRT
+771 IGEVHKMTRT
-781 EAYTKNGSRLYFGE
+781 EAYIKNGSRLYFGE

>member
-6 EIAKTFITDN
+6 EISKTFITEH

-36 DSSYWV
+36 DASYWV

-50 NQENRAISSVYL
+50 NQVNRSISSVYL
-62 DYILNLSEMDNLI
+62 DYTLNLAEMDSLE
-75 DCQAQEDSFFF
+75 DCQGQEESFYF
-86 DSVNQILYIHVTHT
+86 DAVNQILYIHVTHT
-100 ENPFAQSI
+100 ENPFAQTI

-176 IRLKIGKDWD
+176 IRLKIGKEGD

-191 ITIFSGYIKDYTTT
+191 VTIFSGYIKDYTTT

-217 EKLQIEYPTQV
+217 EKLQIQYPTQV

-240 GQIIPDGYGTV
+240 GQLIPDGYGSV
-251 IQVPAYPLQIGAGQ
+251 IQVPAYPIEVGAVETLLTFDGVDDYISLADPASLQTNMLSVSAWFKTTSNGSQVIIRKRLYGYRLSINNGLVYFGIYETSSSEMYAQSTNQYNDGLWHNAVGTYNGTTVKLYVDSLLVSEFDGAGTGVIF
-265 SYLSFDGIDDT
+265 YTPDLIAIGRDGGSSAEYFNGNI
-276 CVAPDNAS
+276 
-284 IDFADV
+284 
-290 DFTVEAWV
+290 
-298 YNRLKDVNRAILVK
+298 KDVQYFNRDI
-312 TNAFSDASLNY
+312 DA
-323 GLDQGTGGWRFRINS
+323 T
-338 GGENFV
+338 EV
-344 ESLSSYNTNEW
+344 ES
-355 VHLAGV
+355 
-361 YKAGGIIEL
+361 I
-370 YVNGVMSATKSGVI
+370 YVGDTV
-384 QPVPNDGGLYIGSYF
+384 
-399 TGKFFDGNIRDV
+399 
-411 RVWNTARTG
+411 
-420 AQIIANMNTDLVGTE
+420 TD
-435 TGLVALYKLDEGT
+435 GLVSRWLLNETT
-448 GTTATDSVSS
+448 GTTANDSVGS
-458 NNGSISGAAWD
+458 NDGTISGASWV
-469 VFSGVSFK
+469 VFSGMRFR
-477 WGVEV
+477 WGLSTTSV
-482 TSIAKTYVEQDD
+482 TKAYVEQDD

-506 DGILLLSESNAYI
+506 DGILLLSEANAYI

-555 IQYNSTNYNIAE
+555 IQYNSTNYNMTE
-567 WETEKASL
+567 WEAEKASL
-575 ADVSLYMSDSKSL
+575 ADVSLYMDNSKSL

-598 STWGFRYEDT
+598 STWGFRYEDS

-618 DRTQITFDDGTT
+618 DRTQITFSDGTT
-630 IITPVEIRNSDIPI
+630 IITPVEIRNSDIPV
-644 NQNAELYATSCI
+644 NQNADLYATSCI

-695 LTSKT
+695 LTSKA

-746 RESRIPS
+746 RESKIPGA
-753 VWSYVIGDM
+753 WSYVLGDM

-781 EAYTKNGSRLYFGE
+781 EAYTKNGSRLYFGA
-795 LKGQVIGIEPR
+795 LKGQVIGIEPM

>member
-6 EIAKTFITDN
+6 EISKTFITEH
-16 FVPLTSWVYSKQITL
+16 FVPLTSWVYSKQVTL

-36 DSSYWV
+36 DASYWV

-50 NQENRAISSVYL
+50 NQVNRSISSVYL
-62 DYILNLSEMDNLI
+62 DYTLNLAEMDSLV
-75 DCQAQEDSFFF
+75 DCQGQEESFYF
-86 DSVNQILYIHVTHT
+86 DAVNQILYIHVTHT
-100 ENPFAQSI
+100 ENPFAQTV

-133 LSIPTISQSADPLQY
+133 LSIPTITQSADPLQY

-176 IRLKIGKDWD
+176 IRLKIGKDGD
-186 DYTDL
+186 DYADL
-191 ITIFSGYIKDYTTT
+191 VTIFSGYIKDYTTT

-217 EKLQIEYPTQV
+217 EKLQIQYPTQV
-228 FDALTGLAEDSN
+228 FSTLTGLAEDSN
-240 GQIIPDGYGTV
+240 GQIIPDGYGSV
-251 IQVPAYPLQIGAGQ
+251 IQVPAYPIEVGDSENILSLDGTDDFVDIGG
-265 SYLSFDGIDDT
+265 SLNDSEFSISFFAT
-276 CVAPDNAS
+276 PNAS
-284 IDFADV
+284 QNTYACIMDNNHTGARS
-290 DFTVEAWV
+290 WV
-298 YNRLKDVNRAILVK
+298 IQQNGD
-312 TNAFSDASLNY
+312 TLNQY
-323 GLDQGTGGWRFRINS
+323 GF
-338 GGENFV
+338 
-344 ESLSSYNTNEW
+344 
-355 VHLAGV
+355 AGV
-361 YKAGGIIEL
+361 IFDLSAGVTQHVVVTMKTTGEKEV
-370 YVNGVMSATKSGVI
+370 YVNGELVATGTGSL
-384 QPVPNDGGLYIGSYF
+384 PYDGTEHLYF
-399 TGKFFDGNIRDV
+399 GKWGGGGRFWHGTLRDV
-411 RVWNTARTG
+411 KYFDRAITESE
-420 AQIIANMNTDLVGTE
+420 VGTLYSGGAV
-435 TGLVALYKLDEGT
+435 TTNLVHSWPINEGT
-448 GTTATDSVSS
+448 GTTITDTTGSVD
-458 NNGSISGAAWD
+458 GAISGASWIINNTIRYRWATIA
-469 VFSGVSFK
+469 
-477 WGVEV
+477 
-482 TSIAKTYVEQDD
+482 TSITQVYAEQDML
-494 KITEVTPISSTN
+494 IPVSYSSFST
-506 DGILLLSESNAYI
+506 GGTFILSQANAYI

-555 IQYNSTNYNIAE
+555 ILYNSTNYNITE
-567 WETEKASL
+567 WEAEKASL
-575 ADVSLYMSDSKSL
+575 ADVSLYMDNSKSL

-598 STWGFRYEDT
+598 STWGFRYEDM
-608 GKRTIRLDDP
+608 GKRTLRLDDP
-618 DRTQITFDDGTT
+618 DRTQITFDDGATL
-630 IITPVEIRNSDIPI
+630 ITPVEIRNSDIPI

-681 QEHRIEKIITLESL
+681 QEHRIEKIITQESL

-700 DAEEKALRIM
+700 DAEAKALRIM

-753 VWSYVIGDM
+753 VWSYVLGDM
-762 DILGDDLGL
+762 DILGDDFGL

-795 LKGQVIGIEPR
+795 LKGQIIGIEPR
-806 TDTDSVILK
+806 TDTDSIILR

>member
-6 EIAKTFITDN
+6 EISKTFLTDN
-16 FVPLTSWVYSKQITL
+16 FTPLTSWVYSKQITL

-36 DSSYWV
+36 DASYWV

-50 NQENRAISSVYL
+50 NQVNRSIQSVYL
-62 DYILNLSEMDNLI
+62 DFILNLDEMDSLE
-75 DCQAQEDSFFF
+75 DCQGQEESFYF
-86 DSVNQILYIHVTHT
+86 DAVNQILYIHVTHT
-100 ENPFAQSI
+100 ENPFVQTV

-176 IRLKIGKDWD
+176 IRLKIGKDGD
-186 DYTDL
+186 DCTDL

-217 EKLQIEYPTQV
+217 EKLQLEYPTQV
-228 FDALTGLAEDSN
+228 FDNLTGLAENSN
-240 GQIIPDGYGTV
+240 GKIIPDGYGSV
-251 IQVPAYPLQIGAGQ
+251 IQVPAYPIA
-265 SYLSFDGIDDT
+265 
-276 CVAPDNAS
+276 
-284 IDFADV
+284 
-290 DFTVEAWV
+290 
-298 YNRLKDVNRAILVK
+298 
-312 TNAFSDASLNY
+312 
-323 GLDQGTGGWRFRINS
+323 INS
-338 GGENFV
+338 GTVTFQWG
-344 ESLSSYNTNEW
+344 SS
-355 VHLAGV
+355 
-361 YKAGGIIEL
+361 
-370 YVNGVMSATKSGVI
+370 
-384 QPVPNDGGLYIGSYF
+384 
-399 TGKFFDGNIRDV
+399 
-411 RVWNTARTG
+411 
-420 AQIIANMNTDLVGTE
+420 
-435 TGLVALYKLDEGT
+435 
-448 GTTATDSVSS
+448 
-458 NNGSISGAAWD
+458 
-469 VFSGVSFK
+469 
-477 WGVEV
+477 V
-482 TSIAKTYVEQDD
+482 TSITQVYVEQDD
-494 KITEVTPISSTN
+494 KLTSVAHGSFSTSGTFTLT
-506 DGILLLSESNAYI
+506 DANAYV

-555 IQYNSTNYNIAE
+555 ILYNSTNYNMTE
-567 WETEKASL
+567 WETEKALL
-575 ADVSLYMSDSKSL
+575 ADVSLYMDKSKSL

-598 STWGFRYEDT
+598 STWGFRYEDS
-608 GKRTIRLDDP
+608 GKRTIRRDDP
-618 DRTQITFDDGTT
+618 DRTQVTFDDGTT

-672 NTDYKDAVL
+672 NTDFKDTVL

-753 VWSYVIGDM
+753 VWSYVLGDM

-781 EAYTKNGSRLYFGE
+781 EAYTKNGSRLYFGT

>member
-1 MFSIA
+1 MYSIA
-6 EIAKTFITDN
+6 EISKTFLTEH

-31 TQAEI
+31 TQAKI

-50 NQENRAISSVYL
+50 NTTNRNVSSVYL
-62 DYILNLSEMDNLI
+62 DYILSLVEKDSLI
-75 DCQAQEDSFFF
+75 DCQSQEDSFYF

-100 ENPFAQSI
+100 ENPFAQTI

-176 IRLKIGKDWD
+176 IRLKIGKDGD

-217 EKLQIEYPTQV
+217 EKLQVEYPTQV
-228 FDALTGLAEDSN
+228 FDTLSGLAEDSN
-240 GQIIPDGYGTV
+240 GKLIPDGYGTV
-251 IQVPAYPLQIGAGQ
+251 IQVPAYPVVVASAAVRFRWATVATSIEHVY
-265 SYLSFDGIDDT
+265 SYTDDEGLVEIALGNYGTSTVSPLASGYFYIFNPYCYVDGDT
-276 CVAPDNAS
+276 S
-284 IDFADV
+284 KS
-290 DFTVEAWV
+290 
-298 YNRLKDVNRAILVK
+298 LKDI
-312 TNAFSDASLNY
+312 
-323 GLDQGTGGWRFRINS
+323 
-338 GGENFV
+338 
-344 ESLSSYNTNEW
+344 
-355 VHLAGV
+355 
-361 YKAGGIIEL
+361 
-370 YVNGVMSATKSGVI
+370 
-384 QPVPNDGGLYIGSYF
+384 
-399 TGKFFDGNIRDV
+399 
-411 RVWNTARTG
+411 
-420 AQIIANMNTDLVGTE
+420 
-435 TGLVALYKLDEGT
+435 
-448 GTTATDSVSS
+448 
-458 NNGSISGAAWD
+458 
-469 VFSGVSFK
+469 
-477 WGVEV
+477 
-482 TSIAKTYVEQDD
+482 
-494 KITEVTPISSTN
+494 
-506 DGILLLSESNAYI
+506 
-519 DGDNTKGLRKVYV
+519 YV

-548 LNARLAN
+548 LNERLAN
-555 IQYNSTNYNIAE
+555 IQYNSTNYNLTE
-567 WETEKASL
+567 WEAEKTAL
-575 ADVSLYMSDSKSL
+575 ADVSLYMDESKSL

-598 STWGFRYEDT
+598 STWGFRYEDS
-608 GKRTIRLDDP
+608 GKRTIRRDDP
-618 DRTQITFDDGTT
+618 DRATITFDDGTT
-630 IITPVEIRNSDIPI
+630 LITPVEIRNSDIPI
-644 NQNAELYATSCI
+644 DQNAELYATSCI

-681 QEHRIEKIITLESL
+681 QEHRIEKILTIESL

-700 DAEEKALRIM
+700 DAEAKALRIM

-725 VSKYTT
+725 VSKCTT
-731 PRIYDIIQAEVSLLT
+731 PRIYDMIEAQVSLLT
-746 RESRIPS
+746 RESKIPA
-753 VWSYVIGDM
+753 VWTYVLGDM

-781 EAYTKNGSRLYFGE
+781 EAYTRNGSRLYFGE
-795 LKGQVIGIEPR
+795 LKGQIIGIEPR

>member
-1 MFSIA
+1 MFTIA
-6 EIAKTFITDN
+6 EIAKTFLAEHFT
-16 FVPLTSWVYSKQITL
+16 PLTSWVYSKQVTL
-31 TQAEI
+31 TPSEI
-36 DSSYWV
+36 SSSYWV
-42 AWGGTIDY
+42 TTFGGTIEY
-50 NQENRAISSVYL
+50 NQEDRTVESVYL
-62 DYILNLSEMDNLI
+62 DYIVGLTEMDTLI
-75 DCQAQEDSFFF
+75 DCQGQEESFFF

-100 ENPFAQSI
+100 ENPFAQAI

-176 IRLKIGKDWD
+176 IRLKIGKEGD

-191 ITIFSGYIKDYTTT
+191 IPIFSGYIKDYMTT

-228 FDALTGLAEDSN
+228 FDALTGQAEDSN
-240 GQIIPDGYGTV
+240 GTIIPDGYGTV
-251 IQVPAYPLQIGAGQ
+251 IQVPAYPIL
-265 SYLSFDGIDDT
+265 DG
-276 CVAPDNAS
+276 S
-284 IDFADV
+284 G
-290 DFTVEAWV
+290 TV
-298 YNRLKDVNRAILVK
+298 
-312 TNAFSDASLNY
+312 TF
-323 GLDQGTGGWRFRINS
+323 Q
-338 GGENFV
+338 
-344 ESLSSYNTNEW
+344 
-355 VHLAGV
+355 
-361 YKAGGIIEL
+361 
-370 YVNGVMSATKSGVI
+370 
-384 QPVPNDGGLYIGSYF
+384 
-399 TGKFFDGNIRDV
+399 
-411 RVWNTARTG
+411 
-420 AQIIANMNTDLVGTE
+420 
-435 TGLVALYKLDEGT
+435 
-448 GTTATDSVSS
+448 
-458 NNGSISGAAWD
+458 
-469 VFSGVSFK
+469 

-482 TSIAKTYVEQDD
+482 TSITQVYVEQDD
-494 KITEVTPISSTN
+494 KISAVAHGDFST
-506 DGILLLSESNAYI
+506 DGTFTLTDANAYV

-548 LNARLAN
+548 LNEKLAN
-555 IQYNSTNYNIAE
+555 IQYNSTNYNLTE
-567 WETEKASL
+567 WESEKTAL
-575 ADVSLYMSDSKSL
+575 ADVSLYMDDSKSL

-598 STWGFRYEDT
+598 STWGFRYEDS
-608 GKRTIRLDDP
+608 GKRTIRRDDP
-618 DRTQITFDDGTT
+618 DRTQVTFDDGTT
-630 IITPVEIRNSDIPI
+630 LITPVEIRNSDIPI
-644 NQNAELYATSCI
+644 DQNAELYATSCI

-681 QEHRIEKIITLESL
+681 QEHRIEKILTIESL
-695 LTSKT
+695 LTNKT
-700 DAEEKALRIM
+700 DAEAKALRIM

-731 PRIYDIIQAEVSLLT
+731 PRIYDMIEAQVSLLT
-746 RESRIPS
+746 RETRIPA
-753 VWSYVIGDM
+753 VWTYVLGDM

-795 LKGQVIGIEPR
+795 LKGQIIGIEPR
-806 TDTDSVILK
+806 TDTDSIILR

>member
-6 EIAKTFITDN
+6 EIAKTFITEH
-16 FVPLTSWVYSKQITL
+16 FTPLTSWVYSKQITL

-62 DYILNLSEMDNLI
+62 DYVLNLSEMDSLI
-75 DCQAQEDSFFF
+75 DCQAQEESFFF

-100 ENPFAQSI
+100 ENPFAQAI

-176 IRLKIGKDWD
+176 IRLKIGKEGD

-228 FDALTGLAEDSN
+228 FDALTGQAEDSN

-251 IQVPAYPLQIGAGQ
+251 IHVPAYPIA
-265 SYLSFDGIDDT
+265 
-276 CVAPDNAS
+276 
-284 IDFADV
+284 
-290 DFTVEAWV
+290 
-298 YNRLKDVNRAILVK
+298 
-312 TNAFSDASLNY
+312 
-323 GLDQGTGGWRFRINS
+323 INS
-338 GGENFV
+338 GTVTFQ
-344 ESLSSYNTNEW
+344 W
-355 VHLAGV
+355 
-361 YKAGGIIEL
+361 
-370 YVNGVMSATKSGVI
+370 
-384 QPVPNDGGLYIGSYF
+384 GSF
-399 TGKFFDGNIRDV
+399 
-411 RVWNTARTG
+411 
-420 AQIIANMNTDLVGTE
+420 
-435 TGLVALYKLDEGT
+435 
-448 GTTATDSVSS
+448 
-458 NNGSISGAAWD
+458 
-469 VFSGVSFK
+469 
-477 WGVEV
+477 V
-482 TSIAKTYVEQDD
+482 TSITQVYVEQDD
-494 KITEVTPISSTN
+494 KISAVSHANFLT
-506 DGILLLSESNAYI
+506 DGSFTLTDANAYV

-548 LNARLAN
+548 LNSRLAN
-555 IQYNSTNYNIAE
+555 IQYNSTNYNITE
-567 WETEKASL
+567 WEAEKTDL
-575 ADVSLYMSDSKSL
+575 ADVSLYMDESKSL

-598 STWGFRYEDT
+598 STWGFRYEDS
-608 GKRTIRLDDP
+608 GKRTIRRDDP
-618 DRTQITFDDGTT
+618 DRATITFDDGTT
-630 IITPVEIRNSDIPI
+630 LITPVEIRNSDIPI
-644 NQNAELYATSCI
+644 DQNAELYATSCI

-681 QEHRIEKIITLESL
+681 QEHRIEKILTIESL
-695 LTSKT
+695 LTNKT
-700 DAEEKALRIM
+700 DAEAKALRIM

-731 PRIYDIIQAEVSLLT
+731 PRIYDMIEAQVSLLT
-746 RESRIPS
+746 RESKIPS
-753 VWSYVIGDM
+753 VWTYVLGDM

-795 LKGQVIGIEPR
+795 LKGQIIGIEPR
-806 TDTDSVILK
+806 TDTDSIILR
-815 IRERD
+815 IRERE

>member
-1 MFSIA
+1 VFSIA
-6 EIAKTFITDN
+6 EISKTFLTDN
-16 FVPLTSWVYSKQITL
+16 FTPLTSWVYSKQVTL

-36 DSSYWV
+36 DASYWV
-42 AWGGTIDY
+42 TWGGTIDY
-50 NQENRAISSVYL
+50 NQVNRSISSVYL
-62 DYILNLSEMDNLI
+62 DYTLNLHEMDNLL
-75 DCQAQEDSFFF
+75 DCHAQEESFYF
-86 DSVNQILYIHVTHT
+86 DAVNQILYIHVTHT
-100 ENPFAQSI
+100 ENPFVQTI

-122 YFGNQEYKPIL
+122 YFGNREYKPIL

-176 IRLKIGKDWD
+176 IRLKIGKEGD

-191 ITIFSGYIKDYTTT
+191 VTIFSGYIKDYTTT

-228 FDALTGLAEDSN
+228 FDDLTGQAEDSN
-240 GQIIPDGYGTV
+240 GKLIPDGYGSV
-251 IQVPAYPLQIGAGQ
+251 IQVPAYPIA
-265 SYLSFDGIDDT
+265 
-276 CVAPDNAS
+276 
-284 IDFADV
+284 
-290 DFTVEAWV
+290 
-298 YNRLKDVNRAILVK
+298 
-312 TNAFSDASLNY
+312 
-323 GLDQGTGGWRFRINS
+323 INS
-338 GGENFV
+338 GTVTF
-344 ESLSSYNTNEW
+344 
-355 VHLAGV
+355 
-361 YKAGGIIEL
+361 
-370 YVNGVMSATKSGVI
+370 
-384 QPVPNDGGLYIGSYF
+384 Q
-399 TGKFFDGNIRDV
+399 
-411 RVWNTARTG
+411 
-420 AQIIANMNTDLVGTE
+420 
-435 TGLVALYKLDEGT
+435 
-448 GTTATDSVSS
+448 
-458 NNGSISGAAWD
+458 
-469 VFSGVSFK
+469 
-477 WGVEV
+477 WGQSV
-482 TSIAKTYVEQDD
+482 TSITQVYVEQDD
-494 KITEVTPISSTN
+494 KLTPVAHSGFTN
-506 DGILLLSESNAYI
+506 SGLFLLSDANAYK

-548 LNARLAN
+548 LNSRLAN
-555 IQYNSTNYNIAE
+555 IQYNSTNYDMTE

-575 ADVSLYMSDSKSL
+575 AGVSLYMDNSKSL

-598 STWGFRYEDT
+598 STWGFRYEDS
-608 GKRTIRLDDP
+608 GKRTLRLDDP
-618 DRTQITFDDGTT
+618 DRPQITFDDGTT
-630 IITPVEIRNSDIPI
+630 LITPVEIRNSDIPI

-672 NTDYKDAVL
+672 NTDFKDAIL

-710 QDQSKVRPIITLELE
+710 QDQSKVRPILTLELE
-725 VSKYTT
+725 VSKCTT

-753 VWSYVIGDM
+753 VWSYVLGDM

-781 EAYTKNGSRLYFGE
+781 EAYTKNGSRLYFGT

>member
-1 MFSIA
+1 VFSIA
-6 EIAKTFITDN
+6 ELSKTFLTDH
-16 FVPLTSWVYSKQITL
+16 FVPLTSWVFAKQVTL
-31 TQAEI
+31 TQSEI
-36 DSSYWV
+36 EASYWI

-50 NQENRAISSVYL
+50 NQVNRSIQSVYL
-62 DYILNLSEMDNLI
+62 DFTLNLAEMDSLE
-75 DCQAQEDSFFF
+75 DCQGQEESFYF
-86 DSVNQILYIHVTHT
+86 DAVNQILYIHVTHT
-100 ENPFAQSI
+100 ENIFVQTI

-122 YFGNQEYKPIL
+122 YFGNREYKPIL
-133 LSIPTISQSADPLQY
+133 LSIPTITQSADPLQY

-176 IRLKIGKDWD
+176 IRLKIGKDGD

-191 ITIFSGYIKDYTTT
+191 ITIFPGYIKDYTTT

-228 FDALTGLAEDSN
+228 FDNLTGLAENSN
-240 GQIIPDGYGTV
+240 GKLIPDGYGSV
-251 IQVPAYPLQIGAGQ
+251 IQVPAYPIA
-265 SYLSFDGIDDT
+265 
-276 CVAPDNAS
+276 
-284 IDFADV
+284 
-290 DFTVEAWV
+290 
-298 YNRLKDVNRAILVK
+298 
-312 TNAFSDASLNY
+312 
-323 GLDQGTGGWRFRINS
+323 INS
-338 GGENFV
+338 GTVTFQWG
-344 ESLSSYNTNEW
+344 SS
-355 VHLAGV
+355 
-361 YKAGGIIEL
+361 
-370 YVNGVMSATKSGVI
+370 
-384 QPVPNDGGLYIGSYF
+384 
-399 TGKFFDGNIRDV
+399 
-411 RVWNTARTG
+411 
-420 AQIIANMNTDLVGTE
+420 
-435 TGLVALYKLDEGT
+435 
-448 GTTATDSVSS
+448 
-458 NNGSISGAAWD
+458 
-469 VFSGVSFK
+469 
-477 WGVEV
+477 V
-482 TSIAKTYVEQDD
+482 TSITQVYVEQDD
-494 KITEVTPISSTN
+494 KLTSVAHGSFSTGGTFTLT
-506 DGILLLSESNAYI
+506 DANAYV
-519 DGDNTKGLRKVYV
+519 DGDNTKGLRKVFV

-548 LNARLAN
+548 LNARLAD
-555 IQYNSTNYNIAE
+555 ILYNSTNYDMTE

-575 ADVSLYMSDSKSL
+575 ADVSLYMDNSKSL

-598 STWGFRYEDT
+598 STWGFRYEDS

-618 DRTQITFDDGTT
+618 DRTQITFDDGTN

-695 LTSKT
+695 LTSKA

-753 VWSYVIGDM
+753 VWSYVLGDM

-781 EAYTKNGSRLYFGE
+781 ETYIKNGSRLYFGT

>member
-6 EIAKTFITDN
+6 EISKTFITEH

-36 DSSYWV
+36 DASYWV

-50 NQENRAISSVYL
+50 NQVNRSISSVYL
-62 DYILNLSEMDNLI
+62 DYTLNLAEMDSLE
-75 DCQAQEDSFFF
+75 DCQGQEESFYF
-86 DSVNQILYIHVTHT
+86 DAVNQILYIHVTHT
-100 ENPFAQSI
+100 ENPFAQTV

-133 LSIPTISQSADPLQY
+133 LSIPTITQSADPLQY

-176 IRLKIGKDWD
+176 IRLKIGKDGD
-186 DYTDL
+186 TYEQL
-191 ITIFSGYIKDYTTT
+191 IPIFSGYIKDYTTT

-240 GQIIPDGYGTV
+240 GQIIPDGYGSV
-251 IQVPAYPLQIGAGQ
+251 IQVPAYPINTESGVT
-265 SYLSFDGIDDT
+265 YLSFDGVNDYVDTTVVLGAGDFSFSAWINPSNVTDDYNAIIGDLWYSSGNNANLGLIGDKLYGYIY
-276 CVAPDNAS
+276 APSSAGQISSIAS
-284 IDFADV
+284 ITPNIWTHVA
-290 DFTVEAWV
+290 FT
-298 YNRLKDVNRAILVK
+298 YN
-312 TNAFSDASLNY
+312 
-323 GLDQGTGGWRFRINS
+323 
-338 GGENFV
+338 
-344 ESLSSYNTNEW
+344 
-355 VHLAGV
+355 AGV
-361 YKAGGIIEL
+361 ISL
-370 YVNGVMSATKSGVI
+370 YINGVLDNSIDTGIMLGAHTYSQRIGVWRATESAIDSRWFEG
-384 QPVPNDGGLYIGSYF
+384 YIRSVLMYD
-399 TGKFFDGNIRDV
+399 TALTEDNIEDIYS
-411 RVWNTARTG
+411 N
-420 AQIIANMNTDLVGTE
+420 IAVTTNLIHE
-435 TGLVALYKLDEGT
+435 YLLDEGT
-448 GTTATDSVSS
+448 GTTAIDTAGSDDGTISS
-458 NNGSISGAAWD
+458 ATW
-469 VFSGVSFK
+469 VTLSGVIFR
-477 WGVEV
+477 WGTVV
-482 TSIAKTYVEQDD
+482 TSITQVYVEDDD
-494 KITEVTPISSTN
+494 KLTPVSHTYFSTN
-506 DGILLLSESNAYI
+506 GAFTLTDTNAYI

-567 WETEKASL
+567 WEAEKASL

-630 IITPVEIRNSDIPI
+630 LITPVEIRNSDIPV

-656 VKYGYNHRT
+656 VKYAYNHRT
-665 QSYSQVE
+665 QSYAQVE

-695 LTSKT
+695 LTSKA

-725 VSKYTT
+725 VSKCTT

-753 VWSYVIGDM
+753 VWSYVLGDM

-781 EAYTKNGSRLYFGE
+781 EAYTKNGSRPYFGT

>member
-1 MFSIA
+1 MYSIA
-6 EIAKTFITDN
+6 EIAKTFLTDH
-16 FVPLTSWVYSKQITL
+16 FVPLTSWVYSKQVTL

-36 DSSYWV
+36 DASYWV

-50 NQENRAISSVYL
+50 NQVNRSISSVYL
-62 DYILNLSEMDNLI
+62 DYTLNLAEMDSLE
-75 DCQAQEDSFFF
+75 DCQSQEESFYF
-86 DSVNQILYIHVTHT
+86 DAVNQILYIHVTHT
-100 ENPFAQSI
+100 ENPFAQTI

-133 LSIPTISQSADPLQY
+133 LSIPTITQSADPLQY

-159 LSNDGEFDTF
+159 LSNDGEFDSF
-169 EKLYGNT
+169 DKLYGNT
-176 IRLKIGKDWD
+176 IRLKIGKEGD

-191 ITIFSGYIKDYTTT
+191 VTIFSGYIKDYTTT

-228 FDALTGLAEDSN
+228 LDNLTGLAEDSN
-240 GQIIPDGYGTV
+240 GKIIPDGYGSV
-251 IQVPAYPLQIGAGQ
+251 IQVPAYPIGVGTGEKE
-265 SYLSFDGIDDT
+265 LIFDGVNDYITFPSQVNPSYISVSVWVKTQEVQTAPLRHILGQGDT
-276 CVAPDNAS
+276 GYYGYWLGLKPDRITFSIGVGTGFIQLAGYKTPSIGQWNNICGTYDGTSVRLFLNGEELAS
-284 IDFADV
+284 YNLSGTINYGSITQ
-290 DFTVEAWV
+290 FTIGNL
-298 YNRLKDVNRAILVK
+298 YDLKPNRYFKGAMKDVRIFNRAL
-312 TNAFSDASLNY
+312 TNSEVLDLYNNEPVTSGLINAWLLNEEIGTAVVDSAS
-323 GLDQGTGGWRFRINS
+323 
-338 GGENFV
+338 
-344 ESLSSYNTNEW
+344 
-355 VHLAGV
+355 A
-361 YKAGGIIEL
+361 
-370 YVNGVMSATKSGVI
+370 
-384 QPVPNDGGLYIGSYF
+384 
-399 TGKFFDGNIRDV
+399 
-411 RVWNTARTG
+411 
-420 AQIIANMNTDLVGTE
+420 
-435 TGLVALYKLDEGT
+435 
-448 GTTATDSVSS
+448 
-458 NNGSISGAAWD
+458 NNGTISGATWAE
-469 VFSGVSFK
+469 FIGVIFR
-477 WGVEV
+477 WGSSV
-482 TSIAKTYVEQDD
+482 TSITQVYVEQDD
-494 KITEVTPISSTN
+494 KLTSVAHSDFSTS
-506 DGILLLSESNAYI
+506 GTFTLSDTNAYI

-567 WETEKASL
+567 WETEKALL
-575 ADVSLYMSDSKSL
+575 ADVSLYMDNSKSL

-598 STWGFRYEDT
+598 STWGFRYEDS

-618 DRTQITFDDGTT
+618 DRPQITFDDGTN
-630 IITPVEIRNSDIPI
+630 IITPVEIRNSDIPV
-644 NQNAELYATSCI
+644 NQNADLYATSCI

-665 QSYSQVE
+665 QSYAQVE

-695 LTSKT
+695 LTSKA

-725 VSKYTT
+725 VSKCTT
-731 PRIYDIIQAEVSLLT
+731 PRIYDIIQAEASLLT

-753 VWSYVIGDM
+753 VWSYVLGDM

-781 EAYTKNGSRLYFGE
+781 EAYAKNGSRLYFGT

>member
-6 EIAKTFITDN
+6 EISKTFITEH
-16 FVPLTSWVYSKQITL
+16 FVPLTSWVYSKQVTL
-31 TQAEI
+31 TQSEI
-36 DSSYWV
+36 DASYWV

-50 NQENRAISSVYL
+50 NQVNRSISSVYL
-62 DYILNLSEMDNLI
+62 DYTLNLAEMDSLE
-75 DCQAQEDSFFF
+75 DCQGQEESFYF
-86 DSVNQILYIHVTHT
+86 DAVNQILYIHVTHT
-100 ENPFAQSI
+100 ENPFAQTV

-133 LSIPTISQSADPLQY
+133 LSIPTITQNADPLQY

-176 IRLKIGKDWD
+176 IRLKIGKDGD

-205 TKDITIDIGDNR
+205 TKDITIDVGDNR
-217 EKLQIEYPTQV
+217 EKLQIQYPTQV
-228 FDALTGLAEDSN
+228 FDNLTGLAEDSN
-240 GQIIPDGYGTV
+240 GKIIPDGYGDV
-251 IQVPAYPLQIGAGQ
+251 IQVPAYPIE
-265 SYLSFDGIDDT
+265 IDDT
-276 CVAPDNAS
+276 QVTYRWGALVTSISQLYAIRDDVAIEVGHGDWYLPS
-284 IDFADV
+284 
-290 DFTVEAWV
+290 
-298 YNRLKDVNRAILVK
+298 KDE
-312 TNAFSDASLNY
+312 LNLLY
-323 GLDQGTGGWRFRINS
+323 T
-338 GGENFV
+338 
-344 ESLSSYNTNEW
+344 
-355 VHLAGV
+355 
-361 YKAGGIIEL
+361 EL
-370 YVNGVMSATKSGVI
+370 YVNGLGSFSSTSDYWSATEIDSSNAWRQYFGNGGQASTNKSTTCKIRPIRAFTSSSTYTVG
-384 QPVPNDGGLYIGSYF
+384 QPSPSGGFIFYALGNDYKECATADIGSDTWANAVSKAGDYDTILNF
-399 TGKFFDGNIRDV
+399 STDGTFDLLNS
-411 RVWNTARTG
+411 TA
-420 AQIIANMNTDLVGTE
+420 
-435 TGLVALYKLDEGT
+435 
-448 GTTATDSVSS
+448 
-458 NNGSISGAAWD
+458 
-469 VFSGVSFK
+469 
-477 WGVEV
+477 
-482 TSIAKTYVEQDD
+482 YV
-494 KITEVTPISSTN
+494 
-506 DGILLLSESNAYI
+506 

-548 LNARLAN
+548 LNTRLAD
-555 IQYNSTNYNIAE
+555 ILYNSTNYNMTE
-567 WETEKASL
+567 WEAEKSSL

-598 STWGFRYEDT
+598 STWGFRYEDS

-618 DRTQITFDDGTT
+618 DRPQITFDDGTT
-630 IITPVEIRNSDIPI
+630 LITPVEIRNSDIPI

-672 NTDYKDAVL
+672 NTDFKDAVL

-695 LTSKT
+695 LTSKA

-710 QDQSKVRPIITLELE
+710 QDQSKVRPIITIELE
-725 VSKYTT
+725 VSKCTT

-753 VWSYVIGDM
+753 VWSYVLGDM